1 MYTTNDVG
9 ARKRRST
16 GQALQ
21 PLQEEQIYKGR
32 RNRKVVSL
40 ISFDVKG
47 AYNGVFKD

>member
-16 GQALQ
+16 GQELL
-21 PLQEEQIYKGR
+21 PLQEERIYKVR
-32 RNRKVVSL
+32 RNRKMVSL

-47 AYNGVFKD
+47 AYRHRE